1 MHDKYNFVDFL
12 IFVFYWLKGSGYKLQ
27 HFSPLSPEMHGGIR
41 VGIIRANNSS
51 CVHTTVSRVGVQ
63 GETSDRKTRVLGAGA
78 LSTRACVRKNEQ
90 NAF

>member
-1 MHDKYNFVDFL
+1 MCNFVDFL
-12 IFVFYWLKGSGYKLQ
+12 IFVFLLVKRQWIQIATFLSTFSGNAWCR
-27 HFSPLSPEMHGGIR
+27 GIR